1 MLVEPKPGAGTTIG
15 AAYAASQPADG
26 YTLYFAGASL
36 LISGNLYRNLAYHP
50 VKSFAPV
57 SMVADS
63 PYFLAIN
70 PSVPAATLRELI
82 DLAKAKPKSV
92 TYASA
97 GNGSGSHLAGE
108 LFRMMTGTEL
118 VHVPYKGQAP
128 AFVGLAGGEVNMLF
142 ADVAAVPLV
151 QSGKMRA
158 LAVTAPKRS
167 PALPSVPTI
176 AEAGLPGYEMSNWG
190 VILAPAGTPRDI
202 LAQVNAA
209 IVKALADP
217 EVKQRFAGQ
226 GFEAMSS
233 TPDAVARLLESEFV
247 KYERIVRESAMK
259 IE

>member
-1 MLVEPKPGAGTTIG
+1 
-15 AAYAASQPADG
+15 
-26 YTLYFAGASL
+26 
-36 LISGNLYRNLAYHP
+36 
-50 VKSFAPV
+50 
-57 SMVADS
+57 
-63 PYFLAIN
+63 
-70 PSVPAATLRELI
+70 
-82 DLAKAKPKSV
+82 
-92 TYASA
+92 
-97 GNGSGSHLAGE
+97 
-108 LFRMMTGTEL
+108 MMTGSEL

-142 ADVAAVPLV
+142 ADVAAVPLI

-167 PALPSVPTI
+167 PALPNVPTI

-209 IVKALADP
+209 IVRALADP

-233 TPDAVARLLESEFV
+233 AP
-247 KYERIVRESAMK
+247 
-259 IE
+259 